1 MKVWSFEK
9 TKRSYTLPLSII
21 IITISSLIASDNL
34 QTIYADTVI
43 ATVPVGMQPAEI
55 AFDSANGDLYVVNN
69 AGDYTVSVIDGT
81 TNTVVDTIPVGFG
94 PFAIAFDSANGDL
107 YVGNLFGNTVSV
119 IDGSTNTV
127 VKTITVGSGPRGIAY
142 DSANG
147 D

>member
-55 AFDSANGDLYVVNN
+55 AYDSANGD
-69 AGDYTVSVIDGT
+69 I
-81 TNTVVDTIPVGFG
+81 
-94 PFAIAFDSANGDL
+94 
-107 YVGNLFGNTVSV
+107 YVGNVNDATVSV

-127 VKTITVGSGPRGIAY
+127 VKTITGITAPAASVFDPVISNIYVASGDTNTVYVINSLTNTVVDTIPVSGATN
-142 DSANG
+142 S
-147 D
+147 